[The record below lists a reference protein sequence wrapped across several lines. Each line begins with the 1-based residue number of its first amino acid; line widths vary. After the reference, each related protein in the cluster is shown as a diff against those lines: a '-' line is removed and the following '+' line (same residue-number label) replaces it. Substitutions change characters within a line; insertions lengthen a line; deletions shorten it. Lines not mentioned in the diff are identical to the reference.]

1 MDDNFNETI
10 LYTKKECKETKK
22 YYILN
27 IDKKATLSN
36 GFRYIKEL
44 LLQFHN
50 LKMNEDHMKLTNA
63 GVKVFLLF
71 GLDYV

>member
-1 MDDNFNETI
+1 MQQRN
-10 LYTKKECKETKK
+10 KK

-50 LKMNEDHMKLTNA
+50 LKMYNDHMKLTKE
-63 GVKVFLLF
+63 GVKVLC
-71 GLDYV
+71 